1 VGVPC
6 GSSRSSLTLTIT
18 NDGNS
23 DHVRLVHNTS
33 VGYCETVSKFS
44 TFVNSSGGLTSAYL
58 PRDEWRKLTSAL
70 TWEGKPPGILKAWT
84 KASIPSFDIEYSG

>member
-1 VGVPC
+1 VGVPSS
-6 GSSRSSLTLTIT
+6 GSRSSLTLTIT
-18 NDGNS
+18 NNGNG

-44 TFVNSSGGLTSAYL
+44 TFVDSSGGLASAYL

-70 TWEGKPPGILKAWT
+70 TWEGNPPGILNA
-84 KASIPSFDIEYSG
+84 